1 LIRSRPLAH
10 PFRLPVYVA
19 RRPPAP
25 FCKTPSYD
33 WRLTQTPY
41 NYSALKF
48 INLTRRTEIGA
59 NSYYVEIGRHRLMLD
74 CGMHPKN
81 TGEDALPH
89 LKAIADREIDAILI
103 SHAHQDH
110 IGTLPVAMRRFP
122 SARVFMTEA
131 TADIGNVLLHNSVNV
146 MTRQREEIGERSYP
160 LFTHRETDRA
170 SERWRW
176 CPVRQRISIA
186 GERAPQCERNALT
199 FEFFDAGHVLG
210 STGILLRAQGQT
222 VFYTGDVNFDDQTI
236 MEAAIFPEEKIDV
249 LIMECTRGDHAKPA
263 GWTRAGEERRL
274 AETLEDAFARGACV
288 LIPVFA
294 LGKTQ
299 EILAMLY
306 KFRRE
311 SRKVSGEFPI
321 YIGGLSSK
329 FTDIYDRRARMTRR
343 QLPRLQLMRDVA
355 PFILNDET
363 VRDAPLRAGRV
374 YVLSSGMMIPK
385 TLSNVFAR
393 RLIENP
399 QHSIFFVGYANPE
412 SPAGLLRDAGSDGEV
427 ALDPDK
433 PPQRI
438 RCNIEQ
444 FQFSAHATRETL
456 IGYAKKLSPRK
467 IVLVHGDPPA
477 VEWMRTTLSAELPD
491 SEVIMPDPGVELEL

>member
-1 LIRSRPLAH
+1 
-10 PFRLPVYVA
+10 
-19 RRPPAP
+19 
-25 FCKTPSYD
+25 
-33 WRLTQTPY
+33 
-41 NYSALKF
+41 LKF
-48 INLTRRTEIGA
+48 INLTRHTEIGA
-59 NSYYVEIGRHRLMLD
+59 NSYYLEIGRHRLMLD

-89 LKAIADREIDAILI
+89 LKAIAGRGIEAILI

-110 IGTLPVAMRRFP
+110 IGTLPVAMRHFP
-122 SARVFMTEA
+122 GARVFMTEA
-131 TADIGNVLLHNSVNV
+131 TAEIGSVLLHNSVNV

-170 SERWRW
+170 SEHWRW
-176 CPVRQRISIA
+176 CPVRQRFSIA
-186 GERAPQCERNALT
+186 GERAPQRERNALT

-210 STGILLRAQGQT
+210 STGISLRAENQT

-274 AETLEDAFARGACV
+274 AEALGDAFERGARV

-299 EILAMLY
+299 EVLAMLY

-311 SRKVSGEFPI
+311 RLLAEFPI

-329 FTDIYDRRARMTRR
+329 MTDIYDRRARMTRR

-355 PFILNDET
+355 PLILNDET
-363 VRDAPLRAGRV
+363 VRDAPLRGGRV

-393 RLIENP
+393 RLIENR

-412 SPAGLLRDAGSDGEV
+412 SPAGLLRDAGTGGEV
-427 ALDPDK
+427 VLDPDK
-433 PPQRI
+433 PAQQI

-456 IGYAKKLSPRK
+456 IDYAKKISPRK

-477 VEWMRTTLSAELPD
+477 VEWMRAQLATDLPGAD
-491 SEVIMPDPGVELEL
+491 VIVPVPGVEIEL

>member
-1 LIRSRPLAH
+1 
-10 PFRLPVYVA
+10 
-19 RRPPAP
+19 
-25 FCKTPSYD
+25 
-33 WRLTQTPY
+33 
-41 NYSALKF
+41 
-48 INLTRRTEIGA
+48 
-59 NSYYVEIGRHRLMLD
+59 
-74 CGMHPKN
+74 MHPKN
-81 TGEDALPH
+81 IGEDALPNF
-89 LKAIADREIDAILI
+89 KAIADSEVEAIVM

-122 SARVFMTEA
+122 GARIFMTET
-131 TADIGNVLLHNSVNV
+131 TAEVGSVLLHNSVNV
-146 MTRQREEIGERSYP
+146 MTRQREEIGEMSYP
-160 LFTHRETDRA
+160 LFTHREIDRA

-176 CPVRQRISIA
+176 CPLRQRISIA
-186 GERAPQCERNALT
+186 GERAAAREKNTLT

-210 STGILLRAQGQT
+210 STGVMLRAEGQT

-236 MEAAIFPEEKIDV
+236 MQAAVFPEEKIDV
-249 LIMECTRGDHAKPA
+249 LILECTRGDHAKPE

-274 AETLEDAFARGACV
+274 AEALVAAFERDACV

-299 EILAMLY
+299 EILALLH

-311 SRKVSGEFPI
+311 RLLPEFPI

-329 FTDIYDRRARMTRR
+329 FTDIYDRRAHTTRR
-343 QLPRLQLMRDVA
+343 QLSRLKLMREVA

-363 VRDAPLRAGRV
+363 VRDTALRGGRV
-374 YVLSSGMMIPK
+374 YVLSSGMMMPK

-393 RLIENP
+393 RIIENP

-412 SPAGLLRDAGSDGEV
+412 SPAGLLRDAGRGGEV

-438 RCNIEQ
+438 RCNMEQ
-444 FQFSAHATRETL
+444 FQFSAHATRESL
-456 IGYAKKLSPRK
+456 VDYAKRIAAAK
-467 IVLVHGDPPA
+467 ILLVHGDPPA
-477 VEWMRTTLSAELPD
+477 VEWMRATISNELSD
-491 SEVIMPDPGVELEL
+491 SEVIVPTPGSEIEL

>member
-1 LIRSRPLAH
+1 
-10 PFRLPVYVA
+10 
-19 RRPPAP
+19 
-25 FCKTPSYD
+25 
-33 WRLTQTPY
+33 
-41 NYSALKF
+41 LKF

-59 NSYYVEIGRHRLMLD
+59 NSYYLEMGRHRLVLD
-74 CGMHPKN
+74 CGMHPKD
-81 TGEDALPH
+81 TGEDALPNF
-89 LKAIADREIDAILI
+89 KAIAGHEIEAILI

-110 IGTLPVAMRRFP
+110 IGTLPVLMRRFP
-122 SARVFMTEA
+122 TARIFMTEA
-131 TADIGNVLLHNSVNV
+131 TAEIGNVLLHNSVNV
-146 MTRQREEIGERSYP
+146 MTRQREEIGRAVAGLYP

-176 CPVRQRISIA
+176 CPTRQRISIA
-186 GERAPQCERNALT
+186 GERAPQREKDALT

-210 STGILLRAQGQT
+210 SSGILLRAEGRT

-236 MEAAIFPEEKIDV
+236 MEAAVFPESKIDV

-263 GWTRAGEERRL
+263 GWTRPTEERRL
-274 AETLEDAFARGACV
+274 AEAIATAFKRRSCV

-311 SRKVSGEFPI
+311 RLLPEFPI

-329 FTDIYDRRARMTRR
+329 MTDIYDRRAHMTRR
-343 QLPRLQLMRDVA
+343 QLPRLQLMREAA

-363 VRDAPLRAGRV
+363 VRDAPLRPGRA
-374 YVLSSGMMIPK
+374 YVLSSGMMVAK
-385 TLSNVFAR
+385 TLSNVLGR

-399 QHSIFFVGYANPE
+399 RHSIFFVGYASPE
-412 SPAGLLRDAGSDGEV
+412 SPAGRLREARTNGEV

-433 PPQRI
+433 PAQRV

-444 FQFSAHATRETL
+444 FQFSAHATREGL
-456 IGYAKKLSPRK
+456 IDYAKKLSPGK

-477 VEWMRTTLSAELPD
+477 MEWMRATLSAALPRSEIIVPVPGIELA
-491 SEVIMPDPGVELEL
+491 L

>member
-1 LIRSRPLAH
+1 M
-10 PFRLPVYVA
+10 
-19 RRPPAP
+19 
-25 FCKTPSYD
+25 
-33 WRLTQTPY
+33 
-41 NYSALKF
+41 
-48 INLTRRTEIGA
+48 
-59 NSYYVEIGRHRLMLD
+59 GRHRLVLD
-74 CGMHPKN
+74 CGMHPKE
-81 TGEDALPH
+81 TGEDALPNF
-89 LKAIADREIDAILI
+89 KAIAGHDIEAILI

-110 IGTLPVAMRRFP
+110 IGTLPVLMRRFP
-122 SARVFMTEA
+122 AARIFMTEA
-131 TADIGNVLLHNSVNV
+131 TAEIGNVLLHNSVNV
-146 MTRQREEIGERSYP
+146 MTRQREEIGRAVAGVYP

-176 CPVRQRISIA
+176 CPLRQRISIS
-186 GERAPQCERNALT
+186 GERAPQREKDGLT

-210 STGILLRAQGQT
+210 SSGILLRAEGKA

-236 MEAAIFPEEKIDV
+236 MEAATFPEEKIDV
-249 LIMECTRGDHAKPA
+249 LIMECTRGDHPKPA

-274 AETLEDAFARGACV
+274 AEAITTAFERQSCV

-311 SRKVSGEFPI
+311 SRTLSGEFPI

-329 FTDIYDRRARMTRR
+329 MTDIYDRRAHMTRR
-343 QLPRLQLMRDVA
+343 QLPRVQLMREAA

-363 VRDAPLRAGRV
+363 VRDAPLRGGRV

-393 RLIENP
+393 RVIENP

-412 SPAGLLRDAGSDGEV
+412 SPAGLLRDAGRAGEV

-438 RCNIEQ
+438 RCNMEQ
-444 FQFSAHATRETL
+444 FQFSAHATRESL
-456 IGYAKKLSPRK
+456 VDYAKRIAAEK
-467 IVLVHGDPPA
+467 ILLVHGDPPA
-477 VEWMRTTLSAELPD
+477 VEWMRATLSNELSD
-491 SEVIMPDPGVELEL
+491 SEVIVPAPGLEIEL

>member
-1 LIRSRPLAH
+1 
-10 PFRLPVYVA
+10 
-19 RRPPAP
+19 
-25 FCKTPSYD
+25 
-33 WRLTQTPY
+33 
-41 NYSALKF
+41 LKF

-59 NSYYVEIGRHRLMLD
+59 NSYYIEIGPHRLVLD

-81 TGEDALPH
+81 VGEDGLPDF
-89 LKAIADREIDAILI
+89 KAIADRKIEAVLI

-110 IGTLPVAMRRFP
+110 IGTLPVLMRRF
-122 SARVFMTEA
+122 SNARIFMTEA
-131 TADIGNVLLHNSVNV
+131 TAEIGNTLLHNSVNV
-146 MTRQREEIGERSYP
+146 MTRQREEIREPLYP

-176 CPVRQRISIA
+176 CPVRQRISIF
-186 GERAPQCERNALT
+186 GERAAQREPDVLT

-210 STGILLRAQGQT
+210 STGILLRAESQT

-236 MEAAIFPEEKIDV
+236 MEAAVFPEEKIDI
-249 LIMECTRGDHAKPA
+249 LIMECTRGDHAKPP

-274 AETLEDAFARGACV
+274 AEVIASAFERGSCV

-311 SRKVSGEFPI
+311 RFLPEFPI

-329 FTDIYDRRARMTRR
+329 MTDIYDRRAHVTRR
-343 QLPRLQLMRDVA
+343 QLPRLQLRRDAA

-363 VRDAPLRAGRV
+363 VRDAPLRAGRI
-374 YVLSSGMMIPK
+374 YALSSGMIIPK
-385 TLSNVFAR
+385 TLSNIFAQ

-412 SPAGLLRDAGSDGEV
+412 SPAGLLRDTPPGSKV
-427 ALDPDK
+427 ALDPDGST
-433 PPQRI
+433 QRV
-438 RCNIEQ
+438 RCNIQQ
-444 FQFSAHATRETL
+444 FQFSAHATREAL
-456 IGYAKKLSPRK
+456 VDYAKRLSPRK

-477 VEWMRTTLSAELPD
+477 VEWMRVKLNADLPGAD
-491 SEVIMPDPGVELEL
+491 VIVPTPGVEVEL

>member
-1 LIRSRPLAH
+1 
-10 PFRLPVYVA
+10 
-19 RRPPAP
+19 
-25 FCKTPSYD
+25 
-33 WRLTQTPY
+33 
-41 NYSALKF
+41 
-48 INLTRRTEIGA
+48 
-59 NSYYVEIGRHRLMLD
+59 ML
-74 CGMHPKN
+74 PKN
-81 TGEDALPH
+81 TGEDALPY
-89 LKAIADREIDAILI
+89 LKAIAGRDIEAILI

-110 IGTLPVAMRRFP
+110 IGTLPLIMRHFP

-131 TADIGNVLLHNSVNV
+131 TAEIGSVLLHNSVNV
-146 MTRQREEIGERSYP
+146 MTRQREEIGEASYP

-176 CPVRQRISIA
+176 CPVRQRISVA
-186 GERAPQCERNALT
+186 GERAPQREKDALT

-210 STGILLRAQGQT
+210 STGILLRAENQT

-236 MEAAIFPEEKIDV
+236 MEAAIFPQEKIDV
-249 LIMECTRGDHAKPA
+249 LIVECTRGDHAKPG

-274 AETLEDAFARGACV
+274 AEALEDTFERGACV

-299 EILAMLY
+299 EVLAMLY

-311 SRKVSGEFPI
+311 SRKLSGDFPI

-343 QLPRLQLMRDVA
+343 QLPRLQLMKDAA
-355 PFILNDET
+355 PFVLNDET

-374 YVLSSGMMIPK
+374 YALSSGMMIPK
-385 TLSNVFAR
+385 TLSNIFAR

-412 SPAGLLRDAGSDGEV
+412 SPGGLLRDSPAGGKV
-427 ALDPDK
+427 ALDPGR
-433 PPQRI
+433 PPQRV

-444 FQFSAHATRETL
+444 FQFSAHATRESL
-456 IGYAKKLSPRK
+456 IEYAKKLSPHK

-477 VEWMRTTLSAELPD
+477 VDWMRATLSAALPR
-491 SEVIMPDPGVELEL
+491 SEIIVPTPGMELEL

>member
-1 LIRSRPLAH
+1 
-10 PFRLPVYVA
+10 V
-19 RRPPAP
+19 
-25 FCKTPSYD
+25 
-33 WRLTQTPY
+33 
-41 NYSALKF
+41 
-48 INLTRRTEIGA
+48 
-59 NSYYVEIGRHRLMLD
+59 LD
-74 CGMHPKN
+74 CGMHPKE
-81 TGEDALPH
+81 TGEDALPNF
-89 LKAIADREIDAILI
+89 KAIAGHDIEAILI

-110 IGTLPVAMRRFP
+110 IGTLPVLMRRFP
-122 SARVFMTEA
+122 GARIFMTEA
-131 TADIGNVLLHNSVNV
+131 TAEIGNVLLHNSVNV
-146 MTRQREEIGERSYP
+146 MTRQREEIGRAVAGVYP

-176 CPVRQRISIA
+176 CPSRQRISIS
-186 GERAPQCERNALT
+186 GERAPQREKDALT

-210 STGILLRAQGQT
+210 SSGILLRAEGKA

-236 MEAAIFPEEKIDV
+236 MEAATFPEEKIDV

-263 GWTRAGEERRL
+263 GWTRVSEEQRM
-274 AETLEDAFARGACV
+274 AQAIATAFEHHSCV

-311 SRKVSGEFPI
+311 RLLPEFPI

-329 FTDIYDRRARMTRR
+329 MTDIYDRRAHMSRR
-343 QLPRLQLMRDVA
+343 QLPRLQLMREAA

-363 VRDAPLRAGRV
+363 VRDAPLRPGRV

-385 TLSNVFAR
+385 TLSNIFAR

-399 QHSIFFVGYANPE
+399 QHSIFFVGYASPE
-412 SPAGLLRDAGSDGEV
+412 SPAGLLREQRTNGEV

-433 PPQRI
+433 PAQRV

-444 FQFSAHATRETL
+444 FQFSAHATREAL
-456 IGYAKKLSPRK
+456 IDYAKRLSPKK

-477 VEWMRTTLSAELPD
+477 VEWMRMTLSAELPG
-491 SEVIMPDPGVELEL
+491 SEVFVPEPGVELEL

>member
-1 LIRSRPLAH
+1 M
-10 PFRLPVYVA
+10 
-19 RRPPAP
+19 
-25 FCKTPSYD
+25 
-33 WRLTQTPY
+33 
-41 NYSALKF
+41 KF
-48 INLTRRTEIGA
+48 LNLTRRTEIGA
-59 NSYYVEIGRHRLMLD
+59 NSYYLEIGGHRLVLD

-81 TGEDALPH
+81 TGEDALPY
-89 LKAIADREIDAILI
+89 LKAIAGRDIEAILI

-110 IGTLPVAMRRFP
+110 IGTLPLIMRRFP

-131 TADIGNVLLHNSVNV
+131 TAEVGSVLLHNSVNV
-146 MTRQREEIGERSYP
+146 MTRQREEVGEASYP

-170 SERWRW
+170 SERWRR
-176 CPVRQRISIA
+176 CPLCQRISIA
-186 GERAPQCERNALT
+186 GERAPQREREALA
-199 FEFFDAGHVLG
+199 FEFFEAGHVLG
-210 STGILLRAQGQT
+210 SAGILVRAEGKT

-236 MEAAIFPEEKIDV
+236 MQAAVFTEEKIDV
-249 LIMECTRGDHAKPA
+249 LIMECTRGDHAKPG
-263 GWTRAGEERRL
+263 GWTRAGEERRF
-274 AETLEDAFARGACV
+274 AEALESAFERGACV

-306 KFRRE
+306 KFRRH
-311 SRKVSGEFPI
+311 RLLPEFPI

-329 FTDIYDRRARMTRR
+329 VTDIYDRRAHTTRR
-343 QLPRLQLMRDVA
+343 QLPRLQLMREAA

-363 VRDAPLRAGRV
+363 VRDALLRARRA
-374 YVLSSGMMIPK
+374 YVLSSGMMIPN
-385 TLSNVFAR
+385 TLSNVLAR

-412 SPAGLLRDAGSDGEV
+412 SPAGLLREAGKGGEV

-433 PPQRI
+433 PPERV

-444 FQFSAHATRETL
+444 FQFSAHATREGL
-456 IGYAKKLSPRK
+456 IEYARKISPRK

-477 VEWMRTTLSAELPD
+477 VEWMRATLVAELPNTD
-491 SEVIMPDPGVELEL
+491 VIVPTPGEEIGL

>member
-1 LIRSRPLAH
+1 
-10 PFRLPVYVA
+10 V
-19 RRPPAP
+19 
-25 FCKTPSYD
+25 
-33 WRLTQTPY
+33 
-41 NYSALKF
+41 KF
-48 INLTRRTEIGA
+48 LNLTRRTEIGA
-59 NSYYVEIGRHRLMLD
+59 NSYYLEIGGHRVVLD

-81 TGEDALPH
+81 TGEDALPY
-89 LKAIADREIDAILI
+89 LKAIAGRDIEAILI

-110 IGTLPVAMRRFP
+110 IGTLPLIMRHFP

-131 TADIGNVLLHNSVNV
+131 TAEVGSVLLHNSVNV
-146 MTRQREEIGERSYP
+146 MTRQREEVGEASYP

-170 SERWRW
+170 SERWRR
-176 CPVRQRISIA
+176 CPLRQRISIA
-186 GERAPQCERNALT
+186 GERAPQREREALT
-199 FEFFDAGHVLG
+199 FEFFEAGHVLG
-210 STGILLRAQGQT
+210 SAGILVRAEGKT

-236 MEAAIFPEEKIDV
+236 MQAAVFTEEKVDV
-249 LIMECTRGDHAKPA
+249 LIMECTRGDHAKPG
-263 GWTRAGEERRL
+263 GWTRAGEERRF
-274 AETLEDAFARGACV
+274 AEALESAFERGACV

-306 KFRRE
+306 KFRRH
-311 SRKVSGEFPI
+311 RLLPEFPI

-329 FTDIYDRRARMTRR
+329 FTDIYDRRAHTTRR
-343 QLPRLQLMRDVA
+343 QLPRLQLMREAA

-363 VRDAPLRAGRV
+363 VRDALLRARRA
-374 YVLSSGMMIPK
+374 YVLSSGMMIPN
-385 TLSNVFAR
+385 TLSNVLAR

-412 SPAGLLRDAGSDGEV
+412 SPAGLLREAGKGGEV

-433 PPQRI
+433 PPQRV

-444 FQFSAHATRETL
+444 FQFSAHATREGL
-456 IGYAKKLSPRK
+456 IEYASKISPHK

-477 VEWMRTTLSAELPD
+477 VEWMRATLAAELPTTD
-491 SEVIMPDPGVELEL
+491 VIIPTPGEEIGL

>member
-1 LIRSRPLAH
+1 M
-10 PFRLPVYVA
+10 
-19 RRPPAP
+19 
-25 FCKTPSYD
+25 
-33 WRLTQTPY
+33 
-41 NYSALKF
+41 KF

-59 NSYYVEIGRHRLMLD
+59 NSYYLELGGHQLVLD

-81 TGEDALPH
+81 TGDEALPNF
-89 LKAIADREIDAILI
+89 KAIADREIDAILI
-103 SHAHQDH
+103 SHPHQDH
-110 IGTLPVAMRRFP
+110 IGTLPVLMRWQP
-122 SARVFMTEA
+122 GARIFMTET
-131 TADIGNVLLHNSVNV
+131 TAEIGNTLLHNSVNV
-146 MTRQREEIGERSYP
+146 MTRQREEIGEMSYP

-176 CPVRQRISIA
+176 CPLRQRISIA
-186 GERAPQCERNALT
+186 GERAPQRERDALT
-199 FEFFDAGHVLG
+199 FEFFEAGHVLG
-210 STGILLRAQGQT
+210 SAGILLRTEGQT

-236 MEAAIFPEEKIDV
+236 MEAAVFPEDKIDV
-249 LIMECTRGDHAKPA
+249 LIMECTRGDHAKLA

-274 AETLEDAFARGACV
+274 AEALRRAFERSAGV

-299 EILAMLY
+299 EVLAMLY

-311 SRKVSGEFPI
+311 RLLAEFPI

-329 FTDIYDRRARMTRR
+329 MTDIYDRRAHMTRR
-343 QLPRLQLMRDVA
+343 QLPRLQLMREAA

-363 VRDAPLRAGRV
+363 ARDAPLRAGRV

-412 SPAGLLRDAGSDGEV
+412 SPAGLLRDTPAGGEV
-427 ALDPDK
+427 VLGPDG
-433 PPQRI
+433 PVQRV
-438 RCNIEQ
+438 RCNIEE
-444 FQFSAHATRETL
+444 FQFSAHATREAL
-456 IGYAKKLSPRK
+456 IDYAKKLSPRK

-477 VEWMRTTLSAELPD
+477 VEWTRATFASNLPSSD
-491 SEVIMPDPGVELEL
+491 VIVPMPGVEIEL